1 MSLIRLIYKGHC
13 GFIRVTLSCPVCL
26 SLSLISCFG
35 RSQEPEPCGEDP
47 SFTSESCGGSLI
59 WFHRRESTKEGKE
72 KNLIP
77 PVLSLDCFLFSF
89 LFLLLLLLLHWVF
102 IAACR
107 FSGCGMG
114 LIALTH
120 VEFSSSTRD

>member
-47 SFTSESCGGSLI
+47 SFTSESLGGSLI
-59 WFHRRESTKEGKE
+59 WFHRRESAREGKR
-72 KNLIP
+72 KKISYLQYFP
-77 PVLSLDCFLFSF
+77 LDCFLFSF
-89 LFLLLLLLLHWVF
+89 LFFFFFVVVVALGLHSSMQVLSLWHGLNCP
-102 IAACR
+102 ATCR
-107 FSGCGMG
+107 
-114 LIALTH
+114 I
-120 VEFSSSTRD
+120 